1 MITNAILL
9 VFQGVLNVLLTPL
22 SVFNIGVDFVSSIPI
37 ISSFIK
43 IIAYVLPWSNLTPLI
58 SLTVGLFTFRITLA
72 LIRLVK
78 GFIPTMGG

>member
-9 VFQGVLNVLLTPL
+9 AFQGVLNVLLTPL

-43 IIAYVLPWSNLTPLI
+43 IIAYVLPWSKLTPLI

>member
-43 IIAYVLPWSNLTPLI
+43 IIAYVLPWSKLTPLV

>member
-9 VFQGVLNVLLTPL
+9 VFQGVLNVLLAPL

-43 IIAYVLPWSNLTPLI
+43 IIAYVLPWSKLTPLI
-58 SLTVGLFTFRITLA
+58 SLIVGLFTFRITLA

>member
-43 IIAYVLPWSNLTPLI
+43 IIAYVLPWSKLTPLI
-58 SLTVGLFTFRITLA
+58 SLIERRILF
-72 LIRLVK
+72 
-78 GFIPTMGG
+78 

>member
-1 MITNAILL
+1 MITNAIVL

-37 ISSFIK
+37 LSSFIK
-43 IIAYVLPWSNLTPLI
+43 IIAYVLPWSKLTPLI

>member
-43 IIAYVLPWSNLTPLI
+43 IIAYVLPWSKLTPLI

>member
-37 ISSFIK
+37 LSSFIK
-43 IIAYVLPWSNLTPLI
+43 IIAYVLPWSKLTPLI